1 MLKLIMI
8 KNSIVRKSNWL
19 ITGSY
24 KLTLNEQRLILVAIA
39 KIPFDEKEVN
49 RRVVITAKEML
60 LCFPDMGEN
69 HVYEEMEKAS
79 ENLFNR
85 WIKIEDPNQIEKFR
99 WISAKLIY
107 KKGEGRVGF
116 SFSPE
121 ILPYLQ
127 QLKEQFTKYRLGDI
141 SDLKS
146 IYSIRLFEMLMQ
158 FQNTGI
164 AIINLK
170 IFKERLGIS
179 EKYSVFKDLRRW
191 VIEPAVKELNQKS
204 HFNITFKSVREG
216 RAIKKLEFFFSEK

>member
-1 MLKLIMI
+1 MI
-8 KNSIVRKSNWL
+8 KNSVVRKSNWL
-19 ITGSY
+19 ITASY
-24 KLTLNEQRLILVAIA
+24 KLTLNEQRLVLVAIA
-39 KIPFDEKEVN
+39 KIPFDAVEIK
-49 RRVVITAKEML
+49 RRVVVTAKEML
-60 LCFPDMGEN
+60 DCFPDIGEK

-85 WIKIEDPNQIEKFR
+85 WIRIEDPNQIERFR

-141 SDLKS
+141 SSLKS

-158 FQNTGI
+158 FQNTTI
-164 AIINLK
+164 VLIDLNN
-170 IFKERLGIS
+170 FKERLGIS
-179 EKYSVFKDLRRW
+179 EKYPVFKDLRRW

-204 HFNITFKSVREG
+204 HFNITFRGVREG